1 MKIKFNTFHFKKPKS
16 EMIEMDFLTKIRFV
30 GMLFEGIINLPFFT
44 MAPSK
49 LVHATDE
56 MAVETDQKYF

>member
-1 MKIKFNTFHFKKPKS
+1 
-16 EMIEMDFLTKIRFV
+16 MIEMDFLTKIRFV
-30 GMLFEGIINLPFFT
+30 GMLFEGIINLSFFFT
-44 MAPSK
+44 LAPSK

>member
-1 MKIKFNTFHFKKPKS
+1 
-16 EMIEMDFLTKIRFV
+16 MIEMDFLTKIRFV